1 MSVSNTTMKFDSAG
15 FDLDD
20 ITAAIQQQQ
29 QQQQQSNSRTATAA
43 SSVDDIIVE
52 LHTDGTTTTT
62 TPTTTTT
69 STTTTTAAAASI
81 PNEDPILRAAEEWKQ
96 QANAHY
102 QRKEY
107 DVAYDQYTRAI
118 QCIPGVTGT
127 EIVQHKVQ
135 WENEQHI
142 RLRQELRD
150 RDAAQMATTTTATTT
165 KTAKS
170 SSSASNNTDHT
181 HTNTTTNH
189 PPVQFV
195 VDPPHPYGTALAVY
209 YCNRAATL
217 LQLCSATNYESTNNA
232 NTNKNHDDDDDDD
245 EYDDGS
251 ITQKKNKKP
260 IHPKLQDALD
270 DCTVAILFHPTYVKA
285 YVRRSTIYERID
297 RTEEALQDMLQAQ
310 QLDPHY
316 NRATIQKHVQRLQ
329 NIEQERMEVLKTE
342 TLSKLKDLGN
352 SLLSNFGLSLDNFQA
367 QKDPNTG
374 SYNISFQ
381 QK

>member
-1 MSVSNTTMKFDSAG
+1 MSASNTTMKFDSAG

-29 QQQQQSNSRTATAA
+29 QQQQQSDSRTATAA

-62 TPTTTTT
+62 TTTPPTPPTTTTT
-69 STTTTTAAAASI
+69 TI
-81 PNEDPILRAAEEWKQ
+81 GDPILRAAEEWKQ

-102 QRKEY
+102 QRQEY
-107 DVAYDQYTRAI
+107 DVAYDQYTQAI

-127 EIVQHKVQ
+127 EVLLHKVQ

-150 RDAAQMATTTTATTT
+150 RDAAQMATTTATTT

-170 SSSASNNTDHT
+170 SSSASNNTDT
-181 HTNTTTNH
+181 TDNTTNH
-189 PPVQFV
+189 PLVEFV

-217 LQLCSATNYESTNNA
+217 LQLCSVPTTTTTTTASYESTNNT
-232 NTNKNHDDDDDDD
+232 NTSNNHD
-245 EYDDGS
+245 EYDG

-260 IHPKLQDALD
+260 IHPQLQDALD
-270 DCTVAILFHPTYVKA
+270 DCTVAILFHPMYVKA

-329 NIEQERMEVLKTE
+329 KIEQERMEVLKTE